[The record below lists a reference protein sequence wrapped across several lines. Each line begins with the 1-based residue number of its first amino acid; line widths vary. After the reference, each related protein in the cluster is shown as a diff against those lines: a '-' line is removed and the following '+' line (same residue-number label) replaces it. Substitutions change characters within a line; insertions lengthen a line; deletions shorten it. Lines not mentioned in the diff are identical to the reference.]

1 MTGTELA
8 KKAGISKMLVSRKR
22 QQGKSDAVI
31 LDEAR
36 ARREHQA
43 VHGDPAKRPGARKV
57 GRKPGTKNRALS
69 IAPDSPASSAS
80 PVSTAVSEAL
90 LADIESQHDAGEN
103 FFNAQ
108 RRKEIALANLRELE
122 EKLKCGSLIEV
133 DAVRVEWGKHISA
146 VKNSLLLLPS
156 KLAPKL
162 ASSTEVL
169 KCQHLL
175 DKALRDVLTELS
187 DYQANAA

>member
-31 LDEAR
+31 LEEAR
-36 ARREHQA
+36 ARREHHA
-43 VHGDPAKRPGARKV
+43 VHGDPAKKPGARKV

-69 IAPDSPASSAS
+69 IAPGSPAS
-80 PVSTAVSEAL
+80 PVSAAVSEAL

-162 ASSTEVL
+162 ATSTEVL